1 MIRPFGGK
9 INFGGGGWFDCGN
22 SSLFGKLPKNPGD
35 SGFGFGE
42 TSFPRI
48 ETVFPRRETMMP
60 WRETVFPSGD
70 LWFPRG
76 ESVFP
81 SGDARPPGGE
91 TGFPRGDARFPL
103 WGRWFQAR
111 AFFFHP
117 CGVVVPARDG
127 ASATCRKLRPDRRA
141 MSGPC
146 EKFHKMALPLREGS
160 GIRRQPRFPV
170 RKPTFCH
177 DHTA

>member
-1 MIRPFGGK
+1 
-9 INFGGGGWFDCGN
+9 
-22 SSLFGKLPKNPGD
+22 
-35 SGFGFGE
+35 
-42 TSFPRI
+42 
-48 ETVFPRRETMMP
+48 MMP
-60 WRETVFPSGD
+60 RRETVFPSGD
-70 LWFPRG
+70 LRFPRGESVFPRG

-81 SGDARPPGGE
+81 SGDAWPPRGE
-91 TGFPRGDARFPL
+91 TGFPRGDARFPQ
-103 WGRWFQAR
+103 WGSRFQAR

-117 CGVVVPARDG
+117 CGVVVPARGG
-127 ASATCRKLRPDRRA
+127 ASATCRKLSPDCPA